1 VNLAPKDLL
10 GPYEILSVIGA
21 GGMGEVYRARDT
33 RLKRDVAIK
42 VLSAHTL
49 DDPHARSRFEH
60 EARAASALNHANIIT
75 VHDVGI
81 ASGMPYI
88 VSELVEGESLRSF
101 LQRGPIPIKKLF
113 DLSTQIADGLAAAHK
128 AGIVHRDL
136 KPENIML
143 TWEGRVKILD
153 FGLAKSPPD
162 ATASE
167 AETRTRTGDLKGTI
181 PYMSP
186 EQARGTPV
194 DLHSDQFSFGLILF
208 EMATGKHPFRRE
220 SPVQTL
226 AALIQEDLPRLRDEL
241 PAPFQWVVERCLA
254 KQPQQRYGSTIDL
267 YYDLRNLRDH
277 SPERM
282 LAGTTALSDK
292 KAKSK
297 VPLAVAGGILAALIG
312 GFAGALWVSGPVS
325 PSYSYTPVATETAAE
340 SFPAWSPDGK
350 TIAYSGEVEGIYQ
363 IFTRS
368 LGSPMPSQ
376 ITKVGSDGLYPFWS
390 SDGTHIFYTS
400 GGPKS
405 LWSVSAVG
413 GEPEIVV
420 KDVTAAAMS
429 PDGNTLA
436 FIRQGIAALW
446 ISSTAGNN
454 VRKIADLPAF
464 GVDGFIRFSPDGRK
478 IAAWIGNQNQFSQVW
493 TFPFPGDGVEGKQV
507 GQSWERQ
514 FLRGAR
520 PFSWMPDSRRI
531 VFEGQTPGTS
541 SVHLWM
547 ADVQSGSLQP
557 VTASNTEEAYPAVSP
572 DGKRIAF
579 IAAPSDFDLVEIPI
593 DGGPMRPLIA
603 TPRYESWPA
612 WSPVGKQLAYTA
624 VRNGAYEIWLAD
636 LQNGVERPL
645 ITGKDFGNELVQF
658 LAQPSFSPDG
668 RRIAYQRFSAESSAI
683 WVSTVEGGPPIQL
696 APEPDIVRQDSP
708 AWSPDGNWI
717 AYVSTRGDQHVLAK
731 VRPGGSRPP
740 VNLKDVVGRFVQWSP
755 RGNWI
760 SCITKNGFELI
771 SSDGQTTQHLSN
783 TIPLAHGWSK
793 DGAFVYGVKSDDR
806 RRLLLFSIEIRTG
819 HEKTV
824 TDLGPA
830 PIAAVPYQTGIG
842 VRGLSLAP
850 DGKSFAASILRSKS
864 DIWILEGFEAGGL
877 WARLGRRR

>member
-1 VNLAPKDLL
+1 MPLAPKDLL
-10 GPYEILSVIGA
+10 GPYEILSVVGA

-42 VLSAHTL
+42 VLSAHTPY
-49 DDPHARSRFEH
+49 DPHSRARFER
-60 EARAASALNHANIIT
+60 EARAASSLNHPNIIT
-75 VHDVGI
+75 VHDVGM
-81 ASGMPYI
+81 ANGMPYI
-88 VSELVEGESLRSF
+88 VSELVEGESLRTV
-101 LQRGPIPIKKLF
+101 LRRGPIPVKKLL
-113 DLSTQIADGLAAAHK
+113 DLGTQIADGLAAAHK

-143 TWEGRVKILD
+143 TWDGRVKILD
-153 FGLAKSPPD
+153 FGLAKAEPAPTD
-162 ATASE
+162 AD
-167 AETRTRTGDLKGTI
+167 AETATLTGGVAGTI

-186 EQARGTPV
+186 EQAHGTPV

-208 EMATGKHPFRRE
+208 EMATGKHPFRRG

-226 AALIQEDLPRLRDEL
+226 AALIQEDLPRLGDEL
-241 PAPFQWVVERCLA
+241 PAPFHWIVERCLG
-254 KQPQQRYGSTIDL
+254 KEPHQRYGSTIDL
-267 YYDLRNLRDH
+267 YYDLRNLQNR
-277 SPERM
+277 SPEPL
-282 LAGTTALSDK
+282 LAGTTAPSVK

-297 VPLAVAGGILAALIG
+297 MPLAVASGILAALIG
-312 GFAGALWVSGPVS
+312 GFTCAFWVSWPVS
-325 PSYSYTPVATETAAE
+325 PAYSYTPVATETAAE

-376 ITKVGSDGLYPFWS
+376 ITKLGSDGLYPFWS
-390 SDGTHIFYTS
+390 SDGTHVFYMS
-400 GGPKS
+400 GGPES

-413 GEPEIVV
+413 GESEMVV
-420 KDVTAAAMS
+420 KDIAAAAMS

-436 FIRQGIAALW
+436 FIRRGTAALW
-446 ISSTAGNN
+446 ISSAAGNDA
-454 VRKIADLPAF
+454 RKIADLPTF
-464 GVDGFIRFSPDGRK
+464 GVDGFVRFSPDGRK
-478 IAAWIGNQNQFSQVW
+478 IAAWIGNQNGFSQLW
-493 TFPFPGDGVEGKQV
+493 TFSFPKVEGKQV
-507 GQSWERQ
+507 GQSWERH

-531 VFEGQTPGTS
+531 VFEAQTPGTS

-547 ADVQSGSLQP
+547 ADLQSGALQA

-579 IAAPSDFDLVEIPI
+579 IGAPSDFDLVEIPI
-593 DGGPMRPLIA
+593 DGSPMRPLVS

-612 WSPVGKQLAYTA
+612 WSPVGRQLAYTA

-636 LQNGVERPL
+636 LQNGGERPL
-645 ITGKDFGNELVQF
+645 ITGKDFGNELIQF

-668 RRIAYQRFSAESSAI
+668 RRIAYLRFSAESSAI
-683 WVSTVEGGPPIQL
+683 WVSTVEGGPPVQL
-696 APEPDIVRQDSP
+696 APEPDVVRQDSP
-708 AWSPDGNWI
+708 TWSPDGNWI
-717 AYVSTRGDQHVLAK
+717 AYVSTLGDQHVLAK

-740 VNLKDVVGRFVQWSP
+740 ENLRDVVGRFVQWSP
-755 RGNWI
+755 RGDWI
-760 SCITKNGFELI
+760 TCITKNGFELI

-783 TIPLAHGWSK
+783 AIPLVHGWSK

-806 RRLLLFSIEIRTG
+806 RRLLLFSIEIGTG

-824 TDLGPA
+824 TDLGPT
-830 PIAAVPYQTGIG
+830 PIVAVPYQTGIG
-842 VRGLSLAP
+842 LRGLSLAP
-850 DGKSFAASILRSKS
+850 DGKSFAASILRAKS
-864 DIWILEGFEAGGL
+864 DIWILEGFDAGGL
-877 WARLGRRR
+877 WAPFGRRR